1 MEREKKRVIIMEI
14 ENWRKS
20 KLLPEHYCDFL
31 LNLYDDEVTQ
41 KNKSTLSVNALQQ
54 GNFKLWA
61 LSFLSV
67 ALICLIGFYFPILDW
82 PFQLA
87 GIAALVSF
95 CYGLGIYARGRALMG
110 GMGAQFLYAI
120 GSLILLGLG
129 TWIIRLNGWPEEM
142 SMLGLI
148 AVCAVV
154 WLAVGMIV
162 PSGLLHYSGWGAL
175 ILLYAKF
182 FEQVNPSASWAML
195 QLLWLPLSALLIWL
209 TWLAYHKAKRFA
221 SIYFAVGMTLW
232 FMPEL
237 DDMLLRQNITSW
249 IILYIIGKLA
259 LAFIFLFI
267 WRKKWIAWVSV

>member
-1 MEREKKRVIIMEI
+1 MEREKKKIIITEI

-31 LNLYDDEVTQ
+31 LNLYDDEATQ
-41 KNKSTLSVNALQQ
+41 KKKSTLSINALQQ

-61 LSFLSV
+61 LSFVTV
-67 ALICLIGFYFPILDW
+67 ALLSLIGFYFPILDW

-87 GIAALVSF
+87 AIAALVSF
-95 CYGLGIYARGRALMG
+95 CYGLGTYAGGRAWMG
-110 GMGAQFLYAI
+110 GMGAQLLYGV
-120 GSLILLGLG
+120 GSLVMLGLG
-129 TWIIRLNGWPEEM
+129 IWMIRLNGWPEEIAL
-142 SMLGLI
+142 LGLI
-148 AVCAVV
+148 ASCAVV
-154 WLAVGMIV
+154 WLTVGMIV

-182 FEQVNPSASWAML
+182 FGQMNPDASWPML
-195 QLLWLPLSALLIWL
+195 QLLWIPLGALMLWL
-209 TWLAYHKAKRFA
+209 SWLAHHKAKRFA

-237 DDMLLRQNITSW
+237 DDLLLRHNAPEG
-249 IILYIIGKLA
+249 IILYILGKLA

>member
-31 LNLYDDEVTQ
+31 LNLYDDEATQ
-41 KNKSTLSVNALQQ
+41 KKKSTLSVASLQQ

-61 LSFLSV
+61 LSFVTIALLS
-67 ALICLIGFYFPILDW
+67 LIGFYFPILAW

-87 GIAALVSF
+87 AIAALVSF
-95 CYGLGIYARGRALMG
+95 CYGLGTYAGGRAWMG

-120 GSLILLGLG
+120 GSLVMLGLG
-129 TWIIRLNGWPEEM
+129 IWMIRLNGWPEEIA
-142 SMLGLI
+142 MLGLI
-148 AVCAVV
+148 ASCAVV
-154 WLAVGMIV
+154 WLTVGMVV

-175 ILLYAKF
+175 ILLYAQF
-182 FEQVNPSASWAML
+182 FGKMNPEASWPML
-195 QLLWLPLSALLIWL
+195 QLLWIPLSGLLLWL
-209 TWLAYHKAKRFA
+209 SWLAHHKAKRFA
-221 SIYFAVGMTLW
+221 SIYFAVGVTLW

-237 DDMLLRQNITSW
+237 DALLLRHHAPEG
-249 IILYIIGKLA
+249 IIFYILGKLA

-267 WRKKWIAWVSV
+267 WRKNWIAWVSV